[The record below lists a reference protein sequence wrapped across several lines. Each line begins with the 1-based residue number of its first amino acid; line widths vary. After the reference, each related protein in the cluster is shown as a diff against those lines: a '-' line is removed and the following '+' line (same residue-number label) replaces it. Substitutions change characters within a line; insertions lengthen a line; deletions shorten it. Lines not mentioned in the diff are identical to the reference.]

1 MKKVRE
7 AIKVWYERNEA
18 NISAVAGIIALVVKK
33 QYINMCCFF
42 FCAYL
47 KI

>member
-18 NISAVAGIIALVVKK
+18 NISAVAGIIALA
-33 QYINMCCFF
+33 FF
-42 FCAYL
+42 ARHAGG
-47 KI
+47 ISTMTVA